1 MPEGGQGGLAGRSP
15 PYRGGR
21 CLLPEDL
28 PPDGGYK
35 EDAAFLLHGHH
46 IGDRRTLHLFPL
58 CGGLDGAI
66 LLHSI
71 IVVSG
76 VDSAEGVRI
85 AERIRTLVSLD
96 PFPLDHGP
104 LKVTVSIG
112 VATFHPEDY
121 NGVDYAVDALLK
133 RADAALYWA
142 KEEGR
147 NRVVLFEGGRDE
159 GADSRG

>member
-1 MPEGGQGGLAGRSP
+1 MAEFDKKFLVVDDDPVSRMILRILSERG
-15 PYRGGR
+15 YRVV
-21 CLLPEDL
+21 
-28 PPDGGYK
+28 
-35 EDAAFLLHGHH
+35 AAK
-46 IGDRRTLHLFPL
+46 D
-58 CGGLDGAI
+58 
-66 LLHSI
+66 
-71 IVVSG
+71 VSG
-76 VDSAEGVRI
+76 VDSAKGVRI

-112 VATFHPEDY
+112 VATFHPGDY

>member
-1 MPEGGQGGLAGRSP
+1 MAEFDKKFLVVDDDPVSRMILRILSERG
-15 PYRGGR
+15 YRVV
-21 CLLPEDL
+21 
-28 PPDGGYK
+28 
-35 EDAAFLLHGHH
+35 AAK
-46 IGDRRTLHLFPL
+46 D
-58 CGGLDGAI
+58 
-66 LLHSI
+66 
-71 IVVSG
+71 VSG
-76 VDSAEGVRI
+76 VDSAKGVRI

-112 VATFHPEDY
+112 VATFHPGDY

-147 NRVVLFEGGRDE
+147 NRVVLFEGARDE

>member
-1 MPEGGQGGLAGRSP
+1 MAEFDKKFLVVDDDPVSRMILRILSERG
-15 PYRGGR
+15 YRVV
-21 CLLPEDL
+21 
-28 PPDGGYK
+28 
-35 EDAAFLLHGHH
+35 AAK
-46 IGDRRTLHLFPL
+46 D
-58 CGGLDGAI
+58 
-66 LLHSI
+66 
-71 IVVSG
+71 VSG
-76 VDSAEGVRI
+76 VDSAKGVRI
-85 AERIRTLVSLD
+85 AERICTLVSLD

-112 VATFHPEDY
+112 VATFHPGDY